1 MSKVSFFQPAGPVIG
16 SSRRRGPPN
25 PPKKTFGAGNSRIG
39 KLPQKQSGVSA
50 EKIALLSGG
59 VLAAAVLYTA
69 YQWDINAV
77 PTLIGNG
84 ISQVRDWAGSMF
96 TDTSKDLLMKA
107 LEDQKKVN
115 KELETQRDQCLNAAD
130 TYYKM
135 ASKCVPNT
143 KENCQSHIN
152 DATRGMIKSSECT
165 VNLCQTHIEKA
176 KKAWDASKVC
186 TVQNCQAHINSGK
199 QESAKQKGTWWGW
212 FSSLL

>member
-115 KELETQRDQCLNAAD
+115 KELETQRDQYRNAVD
-130 TYYKM
+130 KCYKK
-135 ASKCVPNT
+135 ASECVSNT
-143 KENCQSHIN
+143 KENCKSHI
-152 DATRGMIKSSECT
+152 DAALQGMIKSSACT
-165 VNLCQTHIEKA
+165 DVLCQTHI
-176 KKAWDASKVC
+176 KKATKDMIKSGACKASCKTRIKSEKEKWD
-186 TVQNCQAHINSGK
+186 QQQGR
-199 QESAKQKGTWWGW
+199 WW